1 MPFDDMTDPISPARK
16 ARNAGWGERA
26 VLLLILLGAAAIR
39 VRGVDFGLPALNDP
53 DEPLFVMIAIDMLR
67 GGSLNPG
74 WFGHPATLTFYALAL
89 VTLAVGGIG
98 IATGRFADTDAFVA
112 AVYADPAI
120 LFVPARLFFV
130 ACGVLCVFLT
140 YRLGNRLGGAR
151 LGLVAAALLAANAIH
166 VEYSQ
171 LIRTDV
177 QASVFILLATLAAL
191 DILER
196 GRLRDHAAAGAFV
209 ALGIATKWPAAL
221 VMLNPLG
228 AVLWRAVPRGPL
240 LRPLAV
246 LGASA
251 AATLVIVSPY
261 LLLDHVTVAQNLTSE
276 ARPLHPGATGG
287 GFLANLG
294 WYARGPLLEAF
305 GWFGM
310 AAVAAGMVL
319 ALRSRWTVIAVLPG
333 ALALGLVVCAQA
345 LVWERWLVPL
355 LPFLVLAAAGA
366 ICALADLLRNRL
378 GRPLNAI
385 EPVATL
391 LLLIPMLAATQA
403 GYIERANDTRQA
415 ASAWIEANAPRGS
428 TILVEHA
435 AIDLIQHGWRLRFPL
450 GSAGCVDPREA
461 LAGKISYGEV
471 EKKRTGR
478 AVVDLGHVEP
488 GRLASCQAD
497 YAIFTHYDV
506 YRADPRSFAAQ
517 LRTYEKLAAGGRLRA
532 TFRPAAGERG
542 GPVIRIVELHPR

>member
-1 MPFDDMTDPISPARK
+1 MTDPNHP
-16 ARNAGWGERA
+16 ARNARRSGWGERA
-26 VLLLILLGAAAIR
+26 LLLLILLGAAAIR
-39 VRGVDFGLPALNDP
+39 IRGVGFGLPALNDP

-89 VTLAVGGIG
+89 VMLAVGGIG
-98 IATGRFADTDAFVA
+98 IASGRFAGVDAFVA

-140 YRLGNRLGGAR
+140 WRLGRRLGGPR
-151 LGLVAAALLAANAIH
+151 FGLLAAALLAANSIH

-221 VMLNPLG
+221 IALNPLA
-228 AVLWRAVPRGPL
+228 AVLWRAAPRGPL
-240 LRPLAV
+240 LRPLATF
-246 LGASA
+246 GASA
-251 AATLVIVSPY
+251 AATLLIVSPY
-261 LLLDHVTVAQNLTSE
+261 LLLDHATVAQNLAGE

-287 GFLANLG
+287 GFLANLD
-294 WYARGPLLEAF
+294 WYVRGPLLEAF
-305 GWFGM
+305 GWLGL
-310 AAVAAGMVL
+310 AAAAAGAVL
-319 ALRSRWTVIAVLPG
+319 ALRSRHAVVAILPG
-333 ALALGLVVCAQA
+333 VAALGIVICAQA

-355 LPFLVLAAAGA
+355 LPFLALAAAGT
-366 ICALADLLRNRL
+366 IGTLANMLRRRL
-378 GRPLNAI
+378 GRRPTGF
-385 EPVATL
+385 EPVAALVL
-391 LLLIPMLAATQA
+391 LVPMLAAAQA

-435 AIDLIQHGWRLRFPL
+435 AIDLIQRGWGVRFPL
-450 GSAGCVDPREA
+450 GSAGCIDARDA

-478 AVVDLGHVEP
+478 AVVDLGHVAPE
-488 GRLASCQAD
+488 RLASCRAD
-497 YAIFTHYDV
+497 FAILTHYDV
-506 YRADPRSFAAQ
+506 YRADPQAFADQ
-517 LRTYEKLAAGGRLRA
+517 LRIYRMLAAGGRIRA
-532 TFRPAAGERG
+532 TFRPVPGERG
-542 GPVIRIVELHPR
+542 GPVIRIVELRRS

>member
-1 MPFDDMTDPISPARK
+1 MTDPILP
-16 ARNAGWGERA
+16 ARNARRSGWGERA
-26 VLLLILLGAAAIR
+26 FLLLVLLMAAAIR
-39 VRGVDFGLPALNDP
+39 IRGVDFGLPALNDP

-89 VTLAVGGIG
+89 VMLAVGGIG

-140 YRLGNRLGGAR
+140 WRLGRRLGGPR
-151 LGLVAAALLAANAIH
+151 LGLIAAAFLAVNAIH

-196 GRLRDHAAAGAFV
+196 GRLRDHAAAGALV

-221 VMLNPLG
+221 VMLNPLA
-228 AVLWRAVPRGPL
+228 AVLWRAIPRGPL
-240 LRPLAV
+240 VRPLVV
-246 LGASA
+246 LGITA

-261 LLLDHVTVAQNLTSE
+261 LLLDHATVAQNLAGE

-294 WYARGPLLEAF
+294 WYVRGPLLEAF
-305 GWFGM
+305 GWLGLT
-310 AAVAAGMVL
+310 AAAAGAVL
-319 ALRSRWTVIAVLPG
+319 ALRSRQAVVAILPG
-333 ALALGLVVCAQA
+333 VVALGIVICAQA

-355 LPFLVLAAAGA
+355 LPFLALAAAGT
-366 ICALADLLRNRL
+366 ICALANLLRRYL
-378 GRPLNAI
+378 GRRPTGF

-391 LLLIPMLAATQA
+391 VLLVPMLTAAQA

-415 ASAWIEANAPRGS
+415 ASAWIEAHVPRGS

-435 AIDLIQHGWRLRFPL
+435 AIDLIQRGWRARFPL
-450 GSAGCVDPREA
+450 GSAGCIDGRDA

-471 EKKRTGR
+471 EKRRTGR
-478 AVVDLGHVEP
+478 AVVDLGHVAP
-488 GRLASCQAD
+488 ARLASCRAD
-497 YAIFTHYDV
+497 FAIFTHYDV
-506 YRADPRSFAAQ
+506 YRAAPRGFEPQ
-517 LRTYEKLAAGGRLRA
+517 LRTYEVLAAGRRVRAVIRPEAGR
-532 TFRPAAGERG
+532 RG
-542 GPVIRIVELHPR
+542 GPVVHIVELRRR